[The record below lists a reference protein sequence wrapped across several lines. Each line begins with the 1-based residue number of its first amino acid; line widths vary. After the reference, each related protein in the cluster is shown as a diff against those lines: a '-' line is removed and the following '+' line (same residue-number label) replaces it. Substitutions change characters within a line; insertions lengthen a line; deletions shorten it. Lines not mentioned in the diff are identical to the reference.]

1 MLWPVLKKNISLNLL
16 RNHPKIFIFIT
27 SLMGH
32 KETLKHLYVFFFLW
46 NGGFKKYIF
55 IPSKSQLAC

>member
-27 SLMGH
+27 SL
-32 KETLKHLYVFFFLW
+32 KTLEHLYVFFFLW

>member
-16 RNHPKIFIFIT
+16 RNHSKIFIFIT

-32 KETLKHLYVFFFLW
+32 KETLEHLYVFFFMKW
-46 NGGFKKYIF
+46 RV
-55 IPSKSQLAC
+55 